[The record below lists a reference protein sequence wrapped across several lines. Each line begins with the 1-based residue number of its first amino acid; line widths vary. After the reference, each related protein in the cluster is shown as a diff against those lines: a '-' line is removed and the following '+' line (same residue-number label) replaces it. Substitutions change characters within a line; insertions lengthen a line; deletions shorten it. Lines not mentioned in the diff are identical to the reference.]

1 MAYESAAERTR
12 KNIIEHIQQF
22 GYLDNERLKLLT
34 GILGS
39 QNAHLSTHLTNLIK
53 EGKLEVRV
61 KKNKFIRIFAS
72 DSLSAELNR
81 VPDET

>member
-12 KNIIEHIQQF
+12 KTIIEHIQQF

-61 KKNKFIRIFAS
+61 KKNKFILNYIFKKFGIIIC
-72 DSLSAELNR
+72 NFFN
-81 VPDET
+81 T